1 MAGKLNTTVM
11 AVRVARTLREAANIG
26 KGVRRRRK
34 IGEVA
39 QPLSREE
46 RVRHYANQTGW
57 TADFTPKQR
66 RRLRRKA
73 NAALLRA
80 ELHKNTLKGLSA

>member
-1 MAGKLNTTVM
+1 MPGKLNTTVM

-34 IGEVA
+34 IGEA
-39 QPLSREE
+39 TQPLSREE
-46 RVRHYANQTGW
+46 RVRNYANQTGW
-57 TADFTPKQR
+57 TAEFTPKQR
-66 RRLRRKA
+66 RRLQKKA

-80 ELHKNTLKGLSA
+80 ELSAATLKGLSA